1 MCIFIFI
8 SCNFLSISD
17 FKQKVFVG
25 KNSRKHYKLLPHRV
39 EVRLII
45 LKSLLKLIVIERPQ
59 NDEYA
64 TIQEFIIFFNGCLDL
79 SASFLIHNMVLVRN
93 VK

>member
-1 MCIFIFI
+1 MAFLFMGIFIFI

-17 FKQKVFVG
+17 FKQTVFVG

-64 TIQEFIIFFNGCLDL
+64 TIPFHL
-79 SASFLIHNMVLVRN
+79 VLVQLPS
-93 VK
+93 